1 MFGVARRLRF
11 RTNLKLGRQP
21 LTCCAVV
28 LQREGYMRFS
38 RKKPSGEVGPFG
50 TARAGGAAGIV
61 FFAEILAS
69 DTKPNLEAAAVR

>member
-1 MFGVARRLRF
+1 
-11 RTNLKLGRQP
+11 
-21 LTCCAVV
+21 
-28 LQREGYMRFS
+28 MRFS